1 MQGFSAR
8 TWKGL
13 EVLAIWNTCGHRL
26 YPCLLQRR
34 LDVFLQSRLRL
45 KKRNYLGIMPWALR
59 KLTQEVDLSYHCN
72 DLKENLVVKM
82 ANKY

>member
-13 EVLAIWNTCGHRL
+13 EVLEIWNTCGHRL
-26 YPCLLQRR
+26 YPSLLQRR
-34 LDVFLQSRLRL
+34 SDVFLQSRLRL
-45 KKRNYLGIMPWALR
+45 KKRNYSGIMPWALH
-59 KLTQEVDLSYHCN
+59 KLTQEVDLSYHCS
-72 DLKENLVVKM
+72 DLKENLAVKM